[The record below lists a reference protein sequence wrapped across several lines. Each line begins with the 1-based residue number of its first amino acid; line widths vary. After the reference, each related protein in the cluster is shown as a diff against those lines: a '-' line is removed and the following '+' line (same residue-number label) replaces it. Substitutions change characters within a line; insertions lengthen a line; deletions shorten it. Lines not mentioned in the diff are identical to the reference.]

1 MRLRLCWRG
10 LIGSGRR
17 SRRLLPGRA
26 DGEARKR
33 KAYLKALE
41 AEAQKFVNGYNTA
54 KAINNEVNVLH
65 RKFKDVVEECALP
78 LNESRTASPI

>member
-1 MRLRLCWRG
+1 
-10 LIGSGRR
+10 
-17 SRRLLPGRA
+17 
-26 DGEARKR
+26 
-33 KAYLKALE
+33 
-41 AEAQKFVNGYNTA
+41 VNGYNTA